1 MESTFDFAL
10 FEGDKR
16 EENKTRFDE
25 NKRERERERD
35 VENGLDRKKRSLS
48 NKDAVIES
56 VV

>member
-1 MESTFDFAL
+1 MESRFDFAL
-10 FEGDKR
+10 FAGDQR
-16 EENKTRFDE
+16 EFNKTIFDE